1 MSIEMEDPMVRK
13 MDGEMVA
20 KVLNAFDKYRNATNR
35 IARIA
40 KELGFTELEVQEI
53 INTWSIY
60 EKRPKE

>member
-1 MSIEMEDPMVRK
+1 MVQK